1 MLHYIKGLLVCKLMG
16 SAVIE
21 TGSIGFEVGIPS
33 NSRLYMT
40 EDGSPVTIYTYMN
53 VREDDISLFGF
64 DDEEGLN
71 LFKNLITVNGV
82 GAKAAMAILSALPAS
97 EVVKAIV
104 CEDTEVLATAQGVGK
119 KTAQRIV
126 LELKDKFKDTGIV
139 GEDNNILSNDISR
152 PGGQSVKKKTM
163 DALVALGYSKAESQN
178 FISGI
183 SDEDL
188 SVEEYIKLALKNI

>member
-21 TGSIGFEVGIPS
+21 TGGIGFEVGIPS

-104 CEDTEVLATAQGVGK
+104 CEDTEVLATACEGAHDGGSCDHFGGYEVG
-119 KTAQRIV
+119 AAAGALAAFEV
-126 LELKDKFKDTGIV
+126 
-139 GEDNNILSNDISR
+139 
-152 PGGQSVKKKTM
+152 SV
-163 DALVALGYSKAESQN
+163 AG
-178 FISGI
+178 
-183 SDEDL
+183 
-188 SVEEYIKLALKNI
+188 